1 MSVKVN
7 SSRVLHKGK
16 IYDLIRENI
25 TLRNGVTTDVDLIR
39 HPGATAIVPILGK
52 NKVIMIKQYRH
63 SIGDYILEI
72 PAGTCEPGE
81 EPVLCAKREL
91 TEETG
96 YVADRLEKLGEIV
109 TVPGYSD
116 ERMHIFLATDL
127 KKDTQ
132 NLDEDEMIEVIHV
145 PFDKVTEMIRVGHIQ
160 DSKTISG
167 VFLASHYL
175 MVS

>member
-7 SSRVLHKGK
+7 SRRVLHKGK

-25 TLRNGVTTDVDLIR
+25 TLNNGVTTDVDMIR

-52 NKVIMIKQYRH
+52 NEVIMIKQYRH

-81 EPVLCAKREL
+81 APVLCAKREL

-96 YVADRLEKLGEIV
+96 YAADSLEKLGEIV

-116 ERMHIFLATDL
+116 ERIHIFLATDL
-127 KKDTQ
+127 KKDIQ
-132 NLDEDEMIEVIHV
+132 KLDEDEIIEVIHV
-145 PFDKVTEMIRVGHIQ
+145 PFDKVIEMIRGGHIQ

-167 VFLASHYL
+167 VFLASHKL
-175 MVS
+175 IN